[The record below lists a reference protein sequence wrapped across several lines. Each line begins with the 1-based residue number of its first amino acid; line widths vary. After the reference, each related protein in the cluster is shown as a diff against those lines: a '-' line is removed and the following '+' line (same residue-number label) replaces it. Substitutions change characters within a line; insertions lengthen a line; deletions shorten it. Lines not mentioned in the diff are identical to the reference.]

1 MHFGDLRNPRQPHQW
16 RGLGLWP
23 LAASIR
29 LLIIALLMETQV
41 SMDEKCRGRWLRRT
55 LTVIWLIL
63 TILQIIF
70 EWRRFVCVSVGASLA
85 MWVFMRTPNG
95 AVCFVG
101 TAAALVAG
109 IVLGNLW
116 QVRHEHGAGFL
127 GRQKKDGR
135 L

>member
-1 MHFGDLRNPRQPHQW
+1 MFSERQ
-16 RGLGLWP
+16 GIG
-23 LAASIR
+23 
-29 LLIIALLMETQV
+29 
-41 SMDEKCRGRWLRRT
+41 MD
-55 LTVIWLIL
+55 VIGLIL

-70 EWRRFVCVSVGASLA
+70 EWRRFLCVSVGASLA
-85 MWVFMRTPNG
+85 IWVFMRTPKG

-101 TAAALVAG
+101 TAAALAAG